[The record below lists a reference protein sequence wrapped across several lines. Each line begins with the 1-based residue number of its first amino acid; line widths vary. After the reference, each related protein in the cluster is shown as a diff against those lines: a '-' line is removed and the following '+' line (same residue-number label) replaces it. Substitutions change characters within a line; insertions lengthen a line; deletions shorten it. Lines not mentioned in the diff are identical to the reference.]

1 MIFININGK
10 VIRKINVYFNR
21 CFTDTSEVIE
31 ELKNNRDKVKYEIF
45 ISYPSRNEKLE
56 ECSNYYEIE
65 PVIESAKDYAQYCL
79 EFCVKHDI
87 DVFVPRFR
95 AKELSKF
102 QEEFKQL
109 GIKVLFIGSES
120 TYKLLDDKAKVYECL
135 KDNSIIKIPPFKAV
149 TCYEEFIVAYEYVKN
164 SGFGVCIK
172 PTEGIGAIGYKRI
185 IENVS
190 PIDEL
195 SLSNFQIS
203 YHHLKKILSSTSKFD
218 ELLVSGVLPG
228 DEWSIDCLGNNGE
241 LVESVIRIKSGRYE
255 QVVKVDKEVNIIVA
269 KLVKKFKLNNLFNIQ
284 FKLRDD
290 VIYLLE
296 INTRMSAGIFKSCKI
311 GINFLHKAIL
321 KEFNCDI
328 KSEMYKLNDIKIIT
342 NNIYEVEKL

>member
-1 MIFININGK
+1 MIFINSK
-10 VIRKINVYFNR
+10 VIGKINLYFNR
-21 CFTDTSEVIE
+21 CFTDTSEVIK
-31 ELKNNRDKVKYEIF
+31 ELKNNRDKVKYQIF
-45 ISYPSRNEKLE
+45 ISYPYRNEKLE
-56 ECSNYYEIE
+56 KCSDYYEIE
-65 PVIESAKDYAQYCL
+65 PVIECAKDYAKYCL
-79 EFCVKHDI
+79 DFCVKYDI
-87 DVFVPRFR
+87 DVFIPRFR

-102 QEEFKQL
+102 QEEFKKL

-149 TCYEEFIVAYEYVKN
+149 TNYNEFIEAYKYVKN
-164 SGFGVCIK
+164 NGFEVCIK

-185 IENVS
+185 IEDIS
-190 PIDEL
+190 PIEEL

-203 YHHLKKILSSTSKFD
+203 YDHLKKILSLTSKFD
-218 ELLVSGVLPG
+218 VLLVSGILPG
-228 DEWSIDCLGNNGE
+228 DEWSIDCLGDSGK
-241 LVESVIRIKSGRYE
+241 LIDSVIRIKNGKYE
-255 QVVKVDKEVNIIVA
+255 QIVKVDKEVNIIVA
-269 KLVKKFKLNNLFNIQ
+269 KLVEKFKLNNLFNIQ
-284 FKLRDD
+284 FKLKDD

-342 NNIYEVEKL
+342 NNIYEVKKV

>member
-1 MIFININGK
+1 VIFINTKIT
-10 VIRKINVYFNR
+10 RKINVYFNR

-31 ELKNNRDKVKYEIF
+31 ELKDNEDKIKYKIF
-45 ISYPSRNEKLE
+45 ISYPYRNEKLE
-56 ECSNYYEIE
+56 NCSDYYEIE
-65 PVIESAKDYAQYCL
+65 PVIESSEDYAQYCL
-79 EFCVKHDI
+79 NFCIKYDI

-102 QEEFKQL
+102 QGEFKKL

-120 TYKLLDDKAKVYECL
+120 AYKLLDDKAKVYDCL

-149 TCYEEFIVAYEYVKN
+149 TNYEEFIEAYEYVKN
-164 SGFGVCIK
+164 SGFEVCIK

-185 IENVS
+185 IEDVS
-190 PIDEL
+190 SIEEL

-203 YHHLKKILSSTSKFD
+203 YNHLKKILSSTSNFD
-218 ELLVSGVLPG
+218 PLLVSGVLPG
-228 DEWSIDCLGNNGE
+228 DEWSIDCLGNNGK
-241 LVESVIRIKSGRYE
+241 LVDSVIRIKSGKYE
-255 QVVKVDKEVNIIVA
+255 QTVKVDREINIIVE
-269 KLVKKFKLNNLFNIQ
+269 KLVEKFKLNNLFNIQ
-284 FKLRDD
+284 FKLKDD

-321 KEFNCDI
+321 KEFDYHI
-328 KSEMYKLNDIKIIT
+328 KSEMYNLKDIKIIT
-342 NNIYEVEKL
+342 NTKYKVEKI